1 VRACYRL
8 DRNAWLPCLP
18 SYTAVHG
25 ASIIHWS
32 VLISTAT
39 VEAVTHR
46 LIDTT
51 TDTYIHKLQVTTLHM
66 FRTYVIGQIE
76 HHIKPQSHCNTRPC
90 AVHLCVCICREMIA
104 GIITV
109 LLPSLPPRF
118 TPKPQHARARPSIHL
133 VYPSACL

>member
-1 VRACYRL
+1 VCACRL

-25 ASIIHWS
+25 GSIIHWS
-32 VLISTAT
+32 VLITNAT

-66 FRTYVIGQIE
+66 FRTYVTGQIE

-90 AVHLCVCICREMIA
+90 AVHLCVCVCICREMIA

-109 LLPSLPPRF
+109 LLPPLPSLPPRF
-118 TPKPQHARARPSIHL
+118 TPSPSTHARPSIH
-133 VYPSACL
+133 VFFC